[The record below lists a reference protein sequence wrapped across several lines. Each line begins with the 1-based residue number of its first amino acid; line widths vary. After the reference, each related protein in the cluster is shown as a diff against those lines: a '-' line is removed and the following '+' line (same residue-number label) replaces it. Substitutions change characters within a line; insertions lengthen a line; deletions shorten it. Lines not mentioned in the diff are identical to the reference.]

1 MANTGVLSYRDFAE
15 KLTKVYQIPGIAVG
29 LGQDGEP
36 IYTGGFGYRNVEQ
49 QLPITPDTLFG
60 IGSITKSFTCVA
72 ILQLADAGKL
82 SVDDLVTHYLP
93 EFRTPNAEYTKQMTI
108 HHFMT
113 HSSGLPPLPTLGHA
127 LAKSVEG
134 DPAAKSS
141 SSSKASA
148 KQAFLNTYEELMDY
162 IASLDFELLGPP
174 GQTFSYSNDAY
185 ALLGTIIERA
195 SGQSYVEYM
204 DSHIL
209 RPAGMSRST
218 FSPQVAA
225 CDANAATLY
234 ARRGDDAGDGA
245 GEVYAAPIWWDAP
258 TMLAAGFLKS
268 TTSDML
274 RYAEIYRN
282 GGVVGDERILSAES
296 VGRMM
301 KPYIECDP
309 DRYYGYG
316 LMITPNY
323 HGTMLVDHGGAL
335 KGIAAQ
341 LTVLPEKGITGV
353 ALANL
358 AGVPSFDILL
368 GAINERLG
376 LSVDSR
382 RVAFALKETS
392 SAALERFAGE
402 YASGEDMK
410 VKISDVEGEMQA
422 TLDGKA
428 YPVHQVDDCL
438 FVALTSET
446 QQPMKFLVDAA
457 GRTTGMYFH
466 YRILAKVNG

>member
-1 MANTGVLSYRDFAE
+1 MLNTGVLSYRDFAE
-15 KLTKVYQIPGIAVG
+15 NLTKVYQIPGIAVG

-36 IYTGGFGYRNVEQ
+36 VYTGGFGYRNVEQ

-72 ILQLADAGKL
+72 ILQLAEAGKL
-82 SVDDLVTHYLP
+82 SVDDLVTRYLP
-93 EFRTPNAEYTKQMTI
+93 EFRTPNAEYTKHMTI

-113 HSSGLPPLPTLGHA
+113 HSAGLPPLPTLGHA

-134 DPAAKSS
+134 DPAAESS

-148 KQAFLNTYEELMDY
+148 KQAILNTYEELMDY

-174 GQTFSYSNDAY
+174 CQTFSYSNDAY

-218 FSPQVAA
+218 FSPEVAA
-225 CDANAATLY
+225 CDADAATLY
-234 ARRGDDAGDGA
+234 ARRGDDD

-376 LSVDSR
+376 LSVDSK
-382 RVAFALKETS
+382 RVEFAFKETP
-392 SAALERFAGE
+392 SADQEKFAGE
-402 YASGEDMK
+402 YSSGEDMN
-410 VKISDVEGEMQA
+410 VKISGVDGELQA
-422 TLDGKA
+422 TLNHKSF
-428 YPVHQVDDCL
+428 PVKQVDDYL

-457 GRTTGMYFH
+457 GRTAGMYFH
-466 YRILAKVNG
+466 YRILDKVNG